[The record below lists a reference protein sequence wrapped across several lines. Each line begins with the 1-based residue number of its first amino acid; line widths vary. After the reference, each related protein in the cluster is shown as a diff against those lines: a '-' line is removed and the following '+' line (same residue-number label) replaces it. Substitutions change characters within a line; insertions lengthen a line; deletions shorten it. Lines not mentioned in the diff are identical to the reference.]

1 MNTILRIFRH
11 DFRGICRNMF
21 ALIIA
26 LGLCIIPSLYAWFNI
41 YSNWDPYA
49 NTSSIKIAVYSE
61 DEGFTP
67 EGKEKQNMGDSLRE
81 NDKLGWT
88 FTKDKESTIN
98 GVKSG
103 EYYAAIIIGSNFS
116 RSMINFLNDNME
128 TPSVTYYENAK
139 KNAIASKITQSGM
152 STLQETIN
160 ETFIETVVVTILNS
174 TDADELT
181 KNNVLSDIA
190 DKLKDI
196 SDNISEYDSAI
207 KQFSES
213 NNNLSATL
221 KKTDTLVG

>member
-1 MNTILRIFRH
+1 MNTILRIFKH
-11 DFRGICRNMF
+11 DVKGICRNMF

-67 EGKEKQNMGDSLRE
+67 EGKEKQNMGESIIENLRE

-88 FTKDKESTIN
+88 FTKDKESTID

-103 EYYAAIIIGSNFS
+103 KYYAAIIIGNNFS

-139 KNAIASKITQSGM
+139 KNAIASKITQSGK

-174 TDADELT
+174 TDADSLT
-181 KNNVLSDIA
+181 KNNVLSDIS
-190 DKLKDI
+190 DKLKI
-196 SDNISEYDSAI
+196 SVKIYLNMIV
-207 KQFSES
+207 
-213 NNNLSATL
+213 L
-221 KKTDTLVG
+221 